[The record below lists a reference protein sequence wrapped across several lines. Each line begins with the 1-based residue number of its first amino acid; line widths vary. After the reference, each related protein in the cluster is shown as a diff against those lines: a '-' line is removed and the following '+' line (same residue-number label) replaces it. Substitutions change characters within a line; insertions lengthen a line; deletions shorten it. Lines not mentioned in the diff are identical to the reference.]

1 MSCNVAPVLLRLPGI
16 DVKLGRSGD
25 YSKQMSAVIEEG
37 RQAGWLAELWQDH
50 RGWIV
55 AAGVLLVS
63 LLVWKLY
70 DTETVFP
77 ENWSAAFPFAEK
89 TDAFDEWIRPFI
101 QPTTRAIAAGVVWLY
116 TAMVDFLTFTQWQI
130 VFVIL
135 VLPAFAYG
143 GLRLGLLAII
153 AISSWLVLDFWDESM
168 ETLSLMSISILISIV
183 IGVLLGIA
191 ASQNDHVEAV
201 IKPILDTM
209 QTLPAF
215 VYLIP
220 AFYLFGIGPPG
231 AILATVIYAL
241 PPIVRLTNLGIR
253 QVPAG
258 IDEAATSFGA
268 TRRQSLIK
276 VKLPLAMPSIKL
288 GVNQTVMMALALVV
302 LATFIGSPGLGDIVY
317 QGLVRLNVGKA
328 LEGGLAIV
336 LMAVV
341 LDRVTYAMGHSEH
354 VSASRYD
361 HEFRLF
367 PQRLDKFKPVLYL
380 EYGIDRAWRAIGA
393 LGNFVTGLVAMVV
406 CRLVALFDSDF
417 SERLREVL
425 LARSFL
431 IASLVLIGVMLLLE
445 AYTDI
450 YGNFPRDWEYRFRTP
465 VNQYMDELVTDKLF
479 YAITQSIKEG
489 LFYGLINPLNTFLK
503 GLPWWYTTIVFTVAA
518 FLFSGRGLA
527 IATLAGFLFI
537 GATDL
542 WSFGMITLTTVI
554 VSVLI
559 CFVIGVPLGILAA
572 YNKTVD
578 TLLRPVLDTMQTMPV
593 FVYLVPVI
601 MLFGAGQVPAVIA
614 TVIYALPPLVRCTT
628 LGIRELPT
636 EINEV
641 ANSFGARLLQTL
653 TKVKIPMAIPAIMV
667 GINQGI
673 MMALAMEVVTPLI
686 GGRGLG
692 LQVFDGMNR
701 ASIGISLEAG
711 LGVVLLAIILDRLS
725 QAWTRTQREAMGM
738 M

>member
-1 MSCNVAPVLLRLPGI
+1 
-16 DVKLGRSGD
+16 
-25 YSKQMSAVIEEG
+25 MSAVIDNSQPG
-37 RQAGWLAELWQDH
+37 GWLNNLWEEH
-50 RGWIV
+50 RGWVVSV
-55 AAGVLLVS
+55 ALFS
-63 LLVWKLY
+63 LSLIIWKISL
-70 DTETVFP
+70 DETVFP
-77 ENWSAAFPFAEK
+77 ENWSAAFPFSEK
-89 TDAFDEWIRPFI
+89 VDVFDAWIRPYI
-101 QPTTRAIAAGVVWLY
+101 QPTTRAIAAGAVWLY
-116 TAMVDFLTFTQWQI
+116 EIMVDFLTFTQWQV

-135 VLPAFAYG
+135 VLPAFGFG

-153 AISSWLVLDFWDESM
+153 AVSSWLVLDFWDESM
-168 ETLSLMSISILISIV
+168 ETLSLMSISILLSIV
-183 IGVLLGIA
+183 IGVLMGIA
-191 ASQNDHVEAV
+191 ASQNDRVEAV

-241 PPIVRLTNLGIR
+241 PPVVRLTNLGIR

-258 IDEAATSFGA
+258 IDEASTSFGA
-268 TRRQSLIK
+268 TRIQSLIK

-288 GVNQTVMMALALVV
+288 GINQTVMMALALVV

-336 LMAVV
+336 LMAVM
-341 LDRVTYAMGHSEH
+341 LDRVTYAMGHNDH
-354 VSASRYD
+354 TSASNYD

-367 PQRLDKFKPVLYL
+367 PQSMDNVKPILFL
-380 EYGIDRAWRAIGA
+380 EYGIDWLWHQIAA
-393 LGNFVTGLVAMVV
+393 LGTLVTSLITAVV
-406 CRLVALFDSDF
+406 CKLVTLYDADI

-425 LARSFL
+425 MARSFL
-431 IASLVLIGVMLLLE
+431 IASLVLIGLLLLLE
-445 AYTDI
+445 AYSDL
-450 YGNFPRDWEYRFRTP
+450 YGNFPRAWEYRFRTP
-465 VNQYMDELVTDKLF
+465 VNQFMDELVTDKLF
-479 YAITQSIKEG
+479 YAITTGIKET
-489 LFYGLINPLNTFLK
+489 LWYGLINPLNSFLK
-503 GLPWWYTTIVFTVAA
+503 GLPWWYTTAVFTVGA
-518 FLFSGRGLA
+518 FVFSGRGLA
-527 IATLAGFLFI
+527 VVTFLGFLFI
-537 GATDL
+537 GAADL
-542 WSFGMITLTTVI
+542 WTFGMITLTTVT

-559 CFVIGVPLGILAA
+559 CFIIGVPLGILSA
-572 YNKTVD
+572 YNKTAD
-578 TLLRPVLDTMQTMPV
+578 AIIRPILDTMQTMPV

-601 MLFGAGQVPAVIA
+601 MLFGAGQVPSVIA
-614 TVIYALPPLVRCTT
+614 TVIYALAPLVRCTT
-628 LGIRELPT
+628 LGIRELPV

-641 ANSFGARLLQTL
+641 SNSFGANLVQTL

-686 GGRGLG
+686 GGQGLG

-711 LGVVLLAIILDRLS
+711 LGVVMLAIILDRLS
-725 QAWTRTQREAMGM
+725 QAWTKTQREAMGM
-738 M
+738 V

>member
-1 MSCNVAPVLLRLPGI
+1 MLITAAVLSLSLI
-16 DVKLGRSGD
+16 IWKISG
-25 YSKQMSAVIEEG
+25 
-37 RQAGWLAELWQDH
+37 
-50 RGWIV
+50 
-55 AAGVLLVS
+55 
-63 LLVWKLY
+63 
-70 DTETVFP
+70 TETVFP
-77 ENWSAAFPFAEK
+77 ENWSSAFPFAEK
-89 TDAFDEWIRPFI
+89 VDVFDEWVRPYI
-101 QPTTRAIAAGVVWLY
+101 QPTTRAIAAGAVWFYEIL
-116 TAMVDFLTFTQWQI
+116 VDFLTFTQWQI

-135 VLPAFAYG
+135 VLPAFAHG
-143 GLRLGLLAII
+143 GLRLGLLAMI
-153 AISSWLVLDFWDESM
+153 AVSSWLVLDFWDESM
-168 ETLSLMSISILISIV
+168 ETLSLMCISILVAIV
-183 IGVLLGIA
+183 VGVLIGIV
-191 ASQNDHVEAV
+191 ASQNDRAEAI

-253 QVPAG
+253 QVPTG

-268 TRRQSLIK
+268 TRAQSLIK

-288 GVNQTVMMALALVV
+288 GMNQTVMMALALVV

-336 LMAVV
+336 LMAVL
-341 LDRVTYAMGHSEH
+341 LDRVTYAMGHNEH
-354 VSASRYD
+354 VTASHYD

-367 PQRLDKFKPVLYL
+367 PQSMDTLKPVLYI
-380 EYGIDRAWRAIGA
+380 EYGIDWLWRKIAAG
-393 LGNFVTGLVAMVV
+393 GQFVTRMVSAVICKPVSAVNADVA
-406 CRLVALFDSDF
+406 
-417 SERLREVL
+417 ERLREIL

-431 IASLVLIGVMLLLE
+431 IASLVLIGIMLLLE

-450 YGNFPRDWEYRFRTP
+450 YGNFPRAWEYRFRTP
-465 VNQYMDELVTDKLF
+465 VNQFMDELVADKLF
-479 YAITQSIKEG
+479 YAITRTIKES
-489 LFYGLINPLNTFLK
+489 LYFGLINPLNLFLK
-503 GLPWWYTTIVFTVAA
+503 GLPWWYTTAVFTLAA
-518 FLFSGRGLA
+518 WFFSGRGLA
-527 IATLAGFLFI
+527 IVTLIGFLFI
-537 GATDL
+537 GAADL
-542 WSFGMITLTTVI
+542 WTFGMITLTTVI

-559 CFVIGVPLGILAA
+559 CFIIGVPVGILSA
-572 YNKTVD
+572 YNKTAD
-578 TLLRPVLDTMQTMPV
+578 TLIRPVLDTMQTMPV

-601 MLFGAGQVPAVIA
+601 MLFGAGQVPSVIA

-641 ANSFGARLLQTL
+641 SDSFGANLMQTL
-653 TKVKIPMAIPAIMV
+653 AKVKIPMAIPAIMV

-686 GGRGLG
+686 GGKGLG

-725 QAWTRTQREAMGM
+725 QAWTRTQRRAMGM
-738 M
+738 L

>member
-1 MSCNVAPVLLRLPGI
+1 
-16 DVKLGRSGD
+16 
-25 YSKQMSAVIEEG
+25 
-37 RQAGWLAELWQDH
+37 
-50 RGWIV
+50 
-55 AAGVLLVS
+55 
-63 LLVWKLY
+63 
-70 DTETVFP
+70 
-77 ENWSAAFPFAEK
+77 
-89 TDAFDEWIRPFI
+89 
-101 QPTTRAIAAGVVWLY
+101 
-116 TAMVDFLTFTQWQI
+116 
-130 VFVIL
+130 
-135 VLPAFAYG
+135 
-143 GLRLGLLAII
+143 
-153 AISSWLVLDFWDESM
+153 M
-168 ETLSLMSISILISIV
+168 ETLSLMSISILMSIV
-183 IGVLLGIA
+183 LGVLMGIA
-191 ASQNDHVEAV
+191 ASQNDRVEAV
-201 IKPILDTM
+201 MKPILDTM

-241 PPIVRLTNLGIR
+241 PPVVRLTNLGIR

-268 TRRQSLIK
+268 TRIQSLIK

-288 GVNQTVMMALALVV
+288 GINQTVMMALALVV

-336 LMAVV
+336 LMAVM
-341 LDRVTYAMGHSEH
+341 LDRVTYAMGHNDH
-354 VSASRYD
+354 TSASNYD

-367 PQRLDKFKPVLYL
+367 PQSMDSIKPILYL
-380 EYGIDRAWRAIGA
+380 EYGIDWVWRQIAE
-393 LGNFVTGLVAMVV
+393 LGNLVTLLVTLVV
-406 CRLVALFDSDF
+406 CKLVALFNSDF
-417 SERLREVL
+417 SERLREML

-431 IASLVLIGVMLLLE
+431 IASLVLIGLLLLLE
-445 AYTDI
+445 AYTDL
-450 YGNFPRDWEYRFRTP
+450 YGNFPREWEYRFRTP
-465 VNQYMDELVTDKLF
+465 VNQSMDELVANKLF
-479 YAITQSIKEG
+479 YSITLTIKES
-489 LFYGLINPLNTFLK
+489 LYYGLINPLNSFLK
-503 GLPWWYTTIVFTVAA
+503 GLPWWYTTAVFTIGA

-527 IATLAGFLFI
+527 IVTLLGFLFI
-537 GATDL
+537 GAANL
-542 WSFGMITLTTVI
+542 WTFGMITLTTVI

-559 CFVIGVPLGILAA
+559 CFVIGVPLGILSA
-572 YNKTVD
+572 YSKTAD
-578 TLLRPVLDTMQTMPV
+578 TLIRPILDTMQTMPV

-601 MLFGAGQVPAVIA
+601 MLFGAGQVPSVIA

-628 LGIRELPT
+628 LGIRELPV

-641 ANSFGARLLQTL
+641 SNSFGANLRQTL

-725 QAWTRTQREAMGM
+725 QAWTKKQREAMGM
-738 M
+738 V

>member
-1 MSCNVAPVLLRLPGI
+1 
-16 DVKLGRSGD
+16 
-25 YSKQMSAVIEEG
+25 MSAVFDG
-37 RQAGWLAELWQDH
+37 RSEPGWAVGLWREH
-50 RGWIV
+50 RGWVV
-55 AAGVLLVS
+55 AAGLLLVS
-63 LLVWKLY
+63 LLAWKLHGG
-70 DTETVFP
+70 ETVFP
-77 ENWSAAFPFAEK
+77 DDWVAAFPFAEK
-89 TDAFDEWIRPFI
+89 IDAFDAWIRPYI

-116 TAMVDFLTFTQWQI
+116 ESLVDFLIFTQWQI

-143 GLRLGLLAII
+143 GLRLGLLAIL
-153 AISSWLVLDFWDESM
+153 AIGSWLVLDFWDESM
-168 ETLSLMSISILISIV
+168 ETLSLMSISILISVV
-183 IGVLLGIA
+183 IGVLMGIA
-191 ASQNDHVEAV
+191 ASQNDRVEAV

-253 QVPAG
+253 QVPTG

-268 TRRQSLIK
+268 TRVQSLLK

-288 GVNQTVMMALALVV
+288 GMNQTVMMALALVV

-336 LMAVV
+336 LMAII
-341 LDRVTYAMGHSEH
+341 LDRVTYAMGHREH
-354 VSASRYD
+354 TSGSRYD

-367 PQRLDKFKPVLYL
+367 PQRLDKYRVFLYA
-380 EYGIDRAWRAIGA
+380 EKGIDWAWRRLGA
-393 LGNFVTGLVAMVV
+393 AGNLVSLAVTLGV
-406 CRLVALFDSDF
+406 CRLVAPFDSDLAR
-417 SERLREVL
+417 RLREIM
-425 LARSFL
+425 LARGFL
-431 IASLVLIGVMLLLE
+431 IASLVLIALLMLLD
-445 AYTDI
+445 AYSDI
-450 YGNFPRDWEYRFRTP
+450 FGKFPREWEYRFRTP

-479 YAITQSIKEG
+479 YAITRSIKEG
-489 LFYGLINPLNTFLK
+489 LFYGLINPLNLFLK
-503 GLPWWYTTIVFTVAA
+503 GLPWWYTTAVFTIGAY
-518 FLFSGRGLA
+518 LFSGRGLA
-527 IATLAGFLFI
+527 IATLLGFLFI
-537 GATDL
+537 GAADL
-542 WSFGMITLTTVI
+542 WSFGMITLTTVT

-572 YNKTVD
+572 YNKTAD
-578 TLLRPVLDTMQTMPV
+578 TLIRPVLDTMQTMPV

-601 MLFGAGQVPAVIA
+601 MLFGAGQVPSVIA

-641 ANSFGARLLQTL
+641 SNSFGASLVQTL
-653 TKVKIPMAIPAIMV
+653 TKVKIPMAVPAIMV

-686 GGRGLG
+686 GGQGLG

-738 M
+738 L